1 VETGY
6 ADPRTVIAY
15 PRGNDPLLAN
25 VPMVTL
31 NRASAVSGGTPLL
44 ATTLFSWDDRD
55 GDGKM
60 SEDEPLSSF
69 PVLAVESVS
78 GGTLY
83 VLADPSIFIN
93 GMVDTSGRDNGALI
107 GNLLSG
113 NRTVL
118 VEQSHSRTA
127 GADRVLS
134 LALLAKD
141 SMGIKIAALIVSVSI
156 VLAAFFGRWTEEER
170 WKHG

>member
-1 VETGY
+1 
-6 ADPRTVIAY
+6 
-15 PRGNDPLLAN
+15 
-25 VPMVTL
+25 
-31 NRASAVSGGTPLL
+31 
-44 ATTLFSWDDRD
+44 
-55 GDGKM
+55 
-60 SEDEPLSSF
+60 
-69 PVLAVESVS
+69 
-78 GGTLY
+78 
-83 VLADPSIFIN
+83 
-93 GMVDTSGRDNGALI
+93 MVDTSGRDNGALI